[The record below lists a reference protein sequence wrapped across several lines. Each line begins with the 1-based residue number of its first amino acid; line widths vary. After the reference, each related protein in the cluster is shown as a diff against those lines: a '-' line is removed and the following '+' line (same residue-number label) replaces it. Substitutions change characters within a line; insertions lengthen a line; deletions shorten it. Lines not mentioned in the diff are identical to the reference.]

1 MALRDLRMCN
11 GCVEKMRQIDRLK
24 RERVQLKAQVARL
37 KAKLGQ
43 QDRHIHEKPFGS
55 STSSSKEPFKARASA
70 ENQARKGGAKKGHK
84 GYGRRAT
91 TQMRTLPDLLLP
103 APCRC
108 PDCGGALQK
117 PSRRRRRT
125 VSWEPAVPA
134 IRTTVSED
142 CWCPHCRRTVRPPN
156 PLALPGMMLENSAL
170 ATVACLHYVQGLTLG
185 HIVRITGLNK
195 STLIAAMHRLASV
208 LTPALNGLTEQIRA
222 AAVIF
227 GDETTW
233 RNDGVSGYAWMLRS
247 LDTVVYAFRGTR
259 AGSVPQELLGSLRLL
274 GVLVTDRYSGYNGLP
289 IDRQYCYAHLRRD
302 LEDLLKD
309 FPEHP
314 EVSAFVDELK
324 PLLCAAMSLRRRE
337 RRLPQ
342 YRRKARR
349 LRDRILEIVQRSA
362 RHPGVQSFQGIFRE
376 NAERLYQWVEDPMV
390 PAENNTA
397 ERGLRPTVI
406 ARKLSFGS
414 QSQAGAHTREVI
426 MTVLGTL
433 HMRTHDPWTVL
444 RHALDTLALQP
455 HRAPDIGTILFDEPA
470 PMAG

>member
-1 MALRDLRMCN
+1 MALRDLRMCG
-11 GCVEKMRQIDRLK
+11 GCLVKLREIDRMKRQI
-24 RERVQLKAQVARL
+24 VQLKATVARL
-37 KAKLGQ
+37 KARLGR

-55 STSSSKEPFKARASA
+55 STSSAKEPFKTRASA
-70 ENQARKGGAKKGHK
+70 VNQARKGGAKRGHE
-84 GYGRRAT
+84 GHGRRAAT
-91 TQMRTLPDLLLP
+91 AMRTLPDLLLP

-108 PDCGGALQK
+108 PDCGGPLQK

-125 VSWEPAVPA
+125 VSWEPGLPAV
-134 IRTTVSED
+134 RTTVSEE

-156 PLALPGMMLENSAL
+156 PVALPGMMLENSVL
-170 ATVACLHYVQGLTLG
+170 ATVACMHYLQGLTLG

-195 STLIAAMHRLASV
+195 STLVGAMHRLARV
-208 LTPALNGLTEQIRA
+208 LAPALPGLLEKLRA
-222 AAVIF
+222 ASVIF

-247 LDTVVYAFRGTR
+247 LDTVAYAFRGTR
-259 AGSVPQELLGSLRLL
+259 AGTVPQELLGSLRLL
-274 GVLVTDRYSGYNGLP
+274 GVLVTDRYAGYNGLP
-289 IDRQYCYAHLRRD
+289 IARQYCYAHLLRD
-302 LEDLLKD
+302 LEDLLTD
-309 FPEHP
+309 FPDHP
-314 EVSAFVDELK
+314 EVKAFVDELA
-324 PLLCAAMSLRRRE
+324 PLLKGAMSLRRGE
-337 RRLPQ
+337 RRLRH

-349 LRDRILEIVQRSA
+349 LRDRILDVVGRSA

-376 NAERLYQWVEDPMV
+376 NADRLYHWVEDPMV

-414 QSQAGAHTREVI
+414 QSPAGAHTREVI

-433 HMRTHDPWTVL
+433 QMRTHDPWAIL

-470 PMAG
+470 LMTG

>member
-1 MALRDLRMCN
+1 MALRDLRMCG
-11 GCVEKMRQIDRLK
+11 GCLVKQREIDRQKKLI
-24 RERVQLKAQVARL
+24 VQLKATVARL
-37 KAKLGQ
+37 KAKLGR

-70 ENQARKGGAKKGHK
+70 ENQARKGGAKKGHD
-84 GYGRRAT
+84 GHGRHAV
-91 TQMRTLPDLLLP
+91 TQMRMLPDLLLP
-103 APCRC
+103 APRRC
-108 PDCGGALQK
+108 PDCGGPLQK

-134 IRTTVSED
+134 SRTTVSEE
-142 CWCPHCRRTVRPPN
+142 CWCAHCRKTVRLPN
-156 PLALPGMMLENSAL
+156 PVALSGMMLENSAL
-170 ATVACLHYVQGLTLG
+170 ATVGCLHYLQGLTVG
-185 HIVRITGLNK
+185 HIARITGLNK
-195 STLIAAMHRLASV
+195 STLISAMHRLARV
-208 LTPALNGLTEQIRA
+208 LAPAMPGLLEQIRA

-247 LDTVVYAFRGTR
+247 LDTVVYAFRGSR
-259 AGSVPQELLGSLRLL
+259 AGSVPQELLGPMELL
-274 GVLVTDRYSGYNGLP
+274 GVLVTDRYGGYNGLP
-289 IDRQYCYAHLRRD
+289 ISRQYCYAHLLRD

-309 FPEHP
+309 FPDHP
-314 EVSAFVDELK
+314 EVKAFVDELT
-324 PLLCAAMSLRRRE
+324 PLLKGAMSLRRGE
-337 RRLPQ
+337 RRLRH
-342 YRRKARR
+342 YRHKARR
-349 LRDRILEIVQRSA
+349 LRDRIQDVVGRSA

-376 NAERLYQWVEDPMV
+376 NVDRLYLWVEDPMV

-414 QSQAGAHTREVI
+414 QSPAGAHTREVI

-433 HMRTHDPWTVL
+433 QMRTHDPWAVL

-470 PMAG
+470 LMDG